1 MFKFAVPYHSQKK
14 KSSDCGP
21 VCVQMAL
28 DFFGIKEKLPNLVKD
43 LNYTDMGTSAYDNA
57 ILLLKRGFKVSAVT
71 AHPLL
76 FSPDYISKIRN
87 NEDLVGHLDKRSK
100 QMNRFRK
107 GIKLIKDFILQG
119 GKMQLEIPGERHV
132 QAALKRGSLILALLD
147 ARALGSKEG
156 GFHFVVISGY
166 KKGFVYI
173 NNPLRESA
181 RQAWFPVD
189 RFFYGLH
196 TSTDVD
202 IDNGALLIVS
212 K

>member
-1 MFKFAVPYHSQKK
+1 MNFSIPYISQKK
-14 KSSDCGP
+14 GSQDCGP

-28 DFFGIKEKLPNLVKD
+28 EFFGVKEKLPNLVKD
-43 LNYTDMGTSAYDNA
+43 LTYTHMCTSAYDNA
-57 ILLLKRGFKVSAVT
+57 MLLLKRGLKISAIT

-76 FSPDYISKIRN
+76 FPPDHISKIRN
-87 NEDLVGHLDKRSK
+87 NEDLVGILNKRSK
-100 QMNRFRK
+100 QLSHFRE
-107 GIKLIKDFILQG
+107 GINLIKDFILKG
-119 GKMQLEIPGERHV
+119 GKMKLEIPGEKHV
-132 QAALKRGSLILALLD
+132 QAALKNGSLVLALLD

-156 GFHFVVISGY
+156 GFHFVLVSGY

-181 RQAWFPVD
+181 RQAWFPVE

-196 TSTDVD
+196 ASTDAD
-202 IDNGALLIVS
+202 IDNGTLLVVG